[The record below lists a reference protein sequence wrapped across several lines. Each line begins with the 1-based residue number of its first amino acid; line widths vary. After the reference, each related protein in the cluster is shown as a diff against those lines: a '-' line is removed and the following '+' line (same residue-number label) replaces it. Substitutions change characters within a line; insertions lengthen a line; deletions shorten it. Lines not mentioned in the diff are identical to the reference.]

1 MNWKS
6 HSRSVHLCGV
16 CVIFMA
22 AMVFGVLDVFAQA
35 PIGTDTYSF
44 KVYHVNY
51 GFYPIVQAYIRTGDE
66 NREPLPNLNIA
77 NIGLQVKGRNYNP
90 EIAIPARQYRIETLE
105 KRSEGFRTVIVLDA
119 SGSMKG
125 APFADAISALTR
137 FIEAKRPVDQVAV
150 LAIRNDESSGYE
162 IVSNFEPNPTLLYQR
177 ISDIK
182 CDGQKTRLYDSV
194 AAALEMCATAL
205 KGGVAALD
213 YAVLTTIIVLSDGK
227 DEGSAISKDALLNR
241 IGQLTIPI
249 PIHSV
254 AFTNIGRENLLNI
267 EAFSRATFGRYWDI
281 EDTQKLAS
289 TMQEIH
295 RINRSDY
302 VVTFRAYVPVDG
314 ESHTFRIGVEYPS
327 GSGSF
332 IPSSASFEAIESPAV
347 YHATLK
353 EHYTRLIEQ
362 YPELPQPPVGDSA
375 STVVPPL
382 SMPIVDT
389 SQNQDV
395 DKPAA
400 VPAVINE
407 EEPPAPPPAVM
418 GTYLEWL
425 RNNALLLAVGIAI
438 LLLLVLI
445 VVLVK
450 SGGGS
455 GTAQA
460 PVSTRADKS
469 SRTTLNNND
478 SDTAL
483 NQ

>member
-1 MNWKS
+1 MNGKS
-6 HSRSVHLCGV
+6 HSRSVHLVNV
-16 CVIFMA
+16 CVIVMA
-22 AMVFGVLDVFAQA
+22 AMFLGVLDVSAQA

-51 GFYPIVQAYIRTGDE
+51 GFYPIVQAYIRTWDE
-66 NREPLPNLNIA
+66 NREPLLNLNIA
-77 NIGLQVKGRNYNP
+77 NIGLQVKGRNYSP
-90 EIAIPARQYRIETLE
+90 EIAIPARQYRIDTIER
-105 KRSEGFRTVIVLDA
+105 RSEGFRTVIVLDA

-125 APFADAISALTR
+125 APFADALSALTR

-150 LAIRNDESSGYE
+150 LAIRDESSGYE
-162 IVSNFEPNPTLLYQR
+162 IVSKFEGNPTLLYQL

-182 CDGQKTRLYDSV
+182 CDGQKTRLYDSI
-194 AAALEMCATAL
+194 AAAVEMCATAL
-205 KGGVAALD
+205 KGDVAALD
-213 YAVLTTIIVLSDGK
+213 YAVLSTIIVLSDGK
-227 DEGSAISKDALLNR
+227 DEGSSISKDALLNR
-241 IGQLTIPI
+241 IGQLAIPI

-281 EDTQKLAS
+281 ENTQKLAS

-332 IPSSASFEAIESPAV
+332 IHSSAAFEAIESPAM

-353 EHYTRLIEQ
+353 EHYIRLIEQ
-362 YPELPQPPVGDSA
+362 YPELPQAPFGDA
-375 STVVPPL
+375 AGTVVPPL
-382 SMPIVDT
+382 PTPIVDT
-389 SQNQDV
+389 SQNQDA
-395 DKPAA
+395 DNPAA
-400 VPAVINE
+400 VPADVKE
-407 EEPPAPPPAVM
+407 ADPPAPPPPAVM
-418 GTYLEWL
+418 GTYLEWI
-425 RNNALLLAVGIAI
+425 RNNMLLLAVGILI
-438 LLLLVLI
+438 VLLLLGI
-445 VVLVK
+445 IVLVK

-460 PVSTRADKS
+460 PAVNTRADKS

-478 SDTAL
+478 SNTDS
-483 NQ
+483 